1 MAAAAMIR
9 VAILSTFLALIVV
22 SPLDSQEVLF
32 GQNHSTCSALFISGK
47 LSLERIGIPLRD
59 LSLAGGS
66 YGLPKIVASVAGV
79 GTVVARNGDL
89 LLLLLANDLHLA
101 KLPEKL
107 GKLLLLSHCG
117 QGRLRAYSDTFPA
130 EELMLILNLE
140 VLAL

>member
-22 SPLDSQEVLF
+22 SPLDSQEVLC
-32 GQNHSTCSALFISGK
+32 GQNHSTCSALLISGK
-47 LSLERIGIPLRD
+47 LSLERIGVPLRD

-79 GTVVARNGDL
+79 GAVVACNGDL
-89 LLLLLANDLHLA
+89 LLLLLTNDLHLA

-107 GKLLLLSHCG
+107 GKLLLLSHRG
-117 QGRLRAYSDTFPA
+117 
-130 EELMLILNLE
+130 
-140 VLAL
+140 